1 MPCEYCESINEMTG
15 RRHCPIH
22 AEFSQA
28 LRPEWIDETTWRR
41 AFAITPPPIAG
52 EADTEYESRLD
63 AERVS
68 LEWRAA
74 IRASGKQYGTDD
86 LPLFGGTRQGSLF

>member
-1 MPCEYCESINEMTG
+1 VTNTKPD
-15 RRHCPIH
+15 
-22 AEFSQA
+22 
-28 LRPEWIDETTWRR
+28 WIDETTWRR
-41 AFAITPPPIAG
+41 ASAIVPPPIAG
-52 EADTEYESRLD
+52 EADGEYESRLD